1 MRRFGFIAV
10 WSLLLGAAVHAAQ
23 VGLVKID
30 GAIGPA
36 TASYIARALDTA
48 AAQHDECLILQL
60 DTPGGLATSMNDIV
74 KEFYASPV
82 PTVVYVAP
90 EGAMADSAGCY
101 ITEAATIAAMAPHT
115 SIGAAHPVELG
126 GFENSAPT
134 VS

>member
-30 GAIGPA
+30 GPIGPA
-36 TASYIARALDTA
+36 TASYIARALETA
-48 AAQHDECLILQL
+48 ATQGDECLILQL

-74 KEFYASPV
+74 KELYGSPV

-90 EGAMADSAGCY
+90 R
-101 ITEAATIAAMAPHT
+101 
-115 SIGAAHPVELG
+115 G
-126 GFENSAPT
+126 GHGRQRGLLYH
-134 VS
+134 